1 MNTSTL
7 TWRERGSLYLDLI
20 RWNRPQGWLL
30 LLWPTWMA
38 LWLAAGGFPG
48 WHLLTVFTL
57 GTILMRSAGCAVND
71 VADRDFDRHVE
82 RTAQRPITS
91 GRISVKES
99 LGVGAALALIAF
111 ALVLTGAGKTFSAG
125 GDIKRMVE
133 RAGTVEG
140 LQYTLKIPAATKRL
154 LQNILDVPQPI
165 IAAVNGDAVGLGATL
180 ALFGDIAVISETAKF
195 GDTHTKVGLVAG
207 DGGTVI
213 WPLLMGPARAKEFLM
228 RGLIVSGAEA
238 CQRNLVNYAVPA
250 EEVLPKA
257 MALAAE
263 LADLPIWAVRWTKLS
278 VNKWIKEQL
287 NSILDAS
294 IAFEM
299 LSMNTHDHGE
309 AARAFL
315 EKRKPEYKGY

>member
-1 MNTSTL
+1 MKKSYENYQYIKIEKQNRIAVVTL
-7 TWRERGSLYLDLI
+7 NRPEHRNALHMDAHAELEQLWLDL
-20 RWNRPQGWLL
+20 
-30 LLWPTWMA
+30 
-38 LWLAAGGFPG
+38 
-48 WHLLTVFTL
+48 
-57 GTILMRSAGCAVND
+57 
-71 VADRDFDRHVE
+71 
-82 RTAQRPITS
+82 AQDDEVYAI
-91 GRISVKES
+91 
-99 LGVGAALALIAF
+99 
-111 ALVLTGAGKTFSAG
+111 VLTGAGKTFSAG

-238 CQRNLVNYAVPA
+238 CQLNLVNYAVPA
-250 EEVLPKA
+250 EAVLPKA
-257 MALAAE
+257 MTLAAE
-263 LADLPIWAVRWTKLS
+263 LAELPIWAVRWTKLS

-315 EKRKPEYKGY
+315 EKRKPDYRGY